1 MLHPLFLSPKPT
13 VMFYV
18 VKAENGVLSYV
29 NEKHSTCSF
38 YKDALSFKSREEAL
52 LYFEN
57 YLSDLYP
64 NCAVI
69 SDEEFSPIK
78 ILIHKSMSTI
88 HTAALLGLADQR
100 KELIEKM
107 LGLSETQR
115 KSWDFLKEQVEVTN
129 DMMYICIGVND
140 GQDDDDDDEKDSSP
154 ILPIDINSAL

>member
-1 MLHPLFLSPKPT
+1 MLHPLFLSSKPT

-52 LYFEN
+52 SYFEDH
-57 YLSDLYP
+57 LSDLYP

-69 SDEEFSPIK
+69 SDEEFSPVK
-78 ILIHKSMSTI
+78 ILIHKLMKVV

-100 KELIEKM
+100 KELIERM
-107 LGLSETQR
+107 IGLSETQR
-115 KSWDFLKEQVEVTN
+115 KSWDFLREQVEVTN
-129 DMMYICIGVND
+129 DMMYICMGVDDN
-140 GQDDDDDDEKDSSP
+140 QDDDDDEKDPSP
-154 ILPIDINSAL
+154 ILPIDINGAL